1 MVRKIGL
8 SFALLCLSWNLWAKP
23 PAAIYQYRT
32 QLDLPTAY
40 QRVYQA
46 LEKQQ
51 FWVVFDADLG
61 KRMAQFKERWGE
73 DYNRQGL
80 TGARSLVFCN
90 LRWTNALA
98 SADPDLLALC
108 PLHLS
113 LYAKDSWV
121 NLVMVRP
128 SVLAVGS
135 EAQPLAK
142 KLEEKLIGII
152 QQVLKAPAPAE

>member
-8 SFALLCLSWNLWAKP
+8 SFALLCLSWTLWAKP
-23 PAAIYQYRT
+23 PEAIYQDRT

-46 LEKQQ
+46 LESQG

-61 KRMAQFKERWGE
+61 ARMAQFKDRWGE

-90 LRWTNALA
+90 LWWTNALA
-98 SADPDLLALC
+98 SADPNLLALC

-113 LYAKDSWV
+113 LYARDGWV
-121 NLVMVRP
+121 SLVMVRP
-128 SVLAVGS
+128 SVLASGS
-135 EAQPLAK
+135 EGQPLAK
-142 KLEEKLIGII
+142 KLEEKLIAIL
-152 QQVLKAPAPAE
+152 QQALNAPAPAK